1 MSAYERMERLCRGY
15 ADARGALEEVAEEI
29 DRARRHAVRRR
40 VRRLRNRAA
49 EASAARDAL
58 EREIEASPQLFDR
71 PRTRSFEGVKVGFQK
86 QKGSCVVAD
95 AARTMQLV
103 RKHLPDREE
112 DLVNVKE
119 TLAKAGLTKLTGGE
133 LKKIGVHVTD
143 AVDKIVIA
151 TAASEVEKLV
161 DALLESVEDDEGVVP
176 ADGLED
182 AA

>member
-1 MSAYERMERLCRGY
+1 MSAYEKIDRLCREY

-29 DRARRHAVRRR
+29 DLARRQAVRRR
-40 VRRLRNRAA
+40 ILRLKNRAA

-58 EREIEASPQLFDR
+58 KREIEECPQLFVR
-71 PRTRSFEGVKVGFQK
+71 PRTRSFEGVKIGFQK

-95 AARTMQLV
+95 AARTIQLV

-119 TLAKAGLTKLTGGE
+119 TLAKAGLAKLTGGE

-151 TAASEVEKLV
+151 TTASEVEKLV
-161 DALLESVEDDEGVVP
+161 DALLESVGDDEGVVP